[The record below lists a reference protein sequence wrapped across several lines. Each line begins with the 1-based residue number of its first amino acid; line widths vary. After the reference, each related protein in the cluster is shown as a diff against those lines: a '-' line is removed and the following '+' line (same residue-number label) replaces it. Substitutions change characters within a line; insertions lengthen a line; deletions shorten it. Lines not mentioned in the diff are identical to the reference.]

1 MGLPLTM
8 KQACL
13 YVEQAQK
20 NRASEHR
27 RKHAHDGRCSGL
39 TDAEYNRVRISG
51 KKSYSAKA
59 RKFTHNRMWKD
70 YTKKFTIEQLKQI
83 KTL

>member
-13 YVEQAQK
+13 YVEQARK
-20 NRASEHR
+20 NRAAEHR
-27 RKHAHDGRCSGL
+27 RKHSHDGRCSGL
-39 TDAEYNRVRISG
+39 TDAEYNRVRVRQ
-51 KKSYSAKA
+51 KSTFSKA
-59 RKFTHNRMWKD
+59 RKFTHNRMWRE
-70 YTKKFTIEQLKQI
+70 TSKKFTTEQLKQI

>member
-8 KQACL
+8 KQLLIYA
-13 YVEQAQK
+13 EQQK
-20 NRASEHR
+20 KLRASEHR

-39 TDAEYNRVRISG
+39 TDAEYNRVQISG

-59 RKFTHNRMWKD
+59 RKFTHNRMWKHQSR
-70 YTKKFTIEQLKQI
+70 YSVKQLIEIVKQ
-83 KTL
+83 

>member
-1 MGLPLTM
+1 MVVTNM
-8 KQACL
+8 KELCL
-13 YVEQAQK
+13 YAKKAQQ

-39 TDAEYNRVRISG
+39 TDAEYNRVQISG

-59 RKFTHNRMWKD
+59 RKFTHNRMWRE
-70 YTKKFTIEQLKQI
+70 TSKKFTIEQLKQI